1 MGSCRR
7 WLSESP
13 LARMERGYGR
23 FPRTIPFIGG
33 MMPPGQYMA
42 MVLTARDS
50 GDETIWDMTI
60 SLSNDEIQIDNYRMI
75 DGRMSKDGS
84 RFLEISSHAWSLFRN
99 RTLYG
104 SEMEPYK

>member
-1 MGSCRR
+1 MPAWALGEPSRKEGA
-7 WLSESP
+7 WVWSFSTDDP
-13 LARMERGYGR
+13 IY
-23 FPRTIPFIGG
+23 GG